1 MGLNP
6 EREYIMNVANY
17 PLMGFKEFEAYQ
29 TQLSRPSFPNWN
41 RGVQD
46 GTESTTAKTPA
57 LSSMRDSIPV
67 QRLMSGL
74 QLDNSRAITGHKPYH
89 RGHHGRARGHEE
101 NSANSSS
108 MQLDSRS
115 FQKSLQSTEL
125 TIQTKDGDTVTIKIR
140 EQSVEKGRSK
150 VEISQ
155 DGSGN
160 GKNSAT
166 VVQKSK
172 SDSAESFDLNA
183 LFEDGA
189 VSDVSFGKEW
199 VSRSSDKVKVESTS
213 DGITT
218 EASYQSKTYT
228 AGSLEFEVDGSLD
241 ADELE
246 AIADLLQGVDELSQT
261 FFDGDMTKAFDQA
274 LQLGYDKSEI
284 AGYALE
290 LRDQELSVEQTKYR
304 ASAEIARPR
313 PHRGMFRPIG
323 DYASKL
329 QSLETLDQTKFD
341 GQLLNR
347 LMEQVDANRE
357 IAEEAKAKEA
367 PSSFTSFNFEL
378 LQQMQVLNFSA
389 TMS

>member
-1 MGLNP
+1 
-6 EREYIMNVANY
+6 MNVANY
-17 PLMGFKEFEAYQ
+17 PVMGFKEFGALQ
-29 TQLSRPSFPNWN
+29 TQFSHPSFPAWN
-41 RGVQD
+41 GGIQHRNSDV
-46 GTESTTAKTPA
+46 TEATTATNPI

-74 QLDNSRAITGHKPYH
+74 QLDNSRAITGHTPHH
-89 RGHHGRARGHEE
+89 RGHHGRAWGPER

-108 MQLDSRS
+108 MRLDSRS

-140 EQSVEKGRSK
+140 EQSVEKERSK
-150 VEISQ
+150 VKISH

-160 GKNSAT
+160 EKNSAT

-172 SDSAESFDLNA
+172 SDSAEAANLNA
-183 LFEDGA
+183 FFENGT
-189 VSDVSFGKEW
+189 VSDVSFEKAWE
-199 VSRSSDKVKVESTS
+199 SRSSDKVKLESTS

-218 EASYQSKTYT
+218 EASYRSKTYT
-228 AGSLEFEVDGSLD
+228 AGSLEFEVEGTLD

-246 AIADLLQGVDELSQT
+246 AIGELLQGVDELSQT

-313 PHRGMFRPIG
+313 PHKGMFRPIG
-323 DYASKL
+323 VYASKL

-341 GQLLNR
+341 GQLLTR

-357 IAEEAKAKEA
+357 IAEETKAKEA

-389 TMS
+389 MLS